1 MVYSC
6 KIVKSESVRCS
17 VWLFE
22 TPWTVASQAPL
33 FVEFSRQE
41 YWSSHWLGSHSLQG
55 NLPDPGTKPRL
66 PGLQADSTP
75 SEPSGKPII
84 VKKSPSFIEHVH
96 HLLSSFIIHL
106 WIYHSFVELIQF
118 FYYWY
123 LTHTKILVQR
133 YWIILF
139 TLQLLSHFSR
149 VRLLCDPIDGSPPG
163 STVLGILQART
174 LEWVAIHTSEL
185 CSNITFSK

>member
-55 NLPDPGTKPRL
+55 NLPDPGIKPRS
-66 PGLQADSTP
+66 PTLQADSTP

-84 VKKSPSFIEHVH
+84 VKKAH
-96 HLLSSFIIHL
+96 HLLSTFIIYWAHLSFICLAHSILLLLVFNTYENSGSEILNNSIHTSAAKSL
-106 WIYHSFVELIQF
+106 QSC
-118 FYYWY
+118 
-123 LTHTKILVQR
+123 LT
-133 YWIILF
+133 
-139 TLQLLSHFSR
+139 
-149 VRLLCDPIDGSPPG
+149 LCNLMDCSPPG
-163 STVLGILQART
+163 SSIRGILQARI
-174 LEWVAIHTSEL
+174 LE
-185 CSNITFSK
+185 